1 MRYEVQLQ
9 YIIPPP
15 PPHPYLLALNVHPSS
30 FCFNSFLTN
39 KLPSG
44 VEAGVVQGAGYQQGG
59 SRPAFFSSDHFIC
72 YKPPIL
78 QHQIIGVQAAPR
90 VLGERVTAP
99 PLPYKR
105 CSRTVHLTLSPGC
118 RADPKALFLLPNL
131 CSYGLE

>member
-1 MRYEVQLQ
+1 MRSSSSISYPHPHLTPISWHRM
-9 YIIPPP
+9 YIPPASASTVS
-15 PPHPYLLALNVHPSS
+15 LLTSCPLV
-30 FCFNSFLTN
+30 LR
-39 KLPSG
+39 
-44 VEAGVVQGAGYQQGG
+44 QGWCRGQGT
-59 SRPAFFSSDHFIC
+59 SKVAPDQPAFFSSDHFIC

-118 RADPKALFLLPNL
+118 HADPKALFLLPNL